1 MEPADEGHSEKPF
14 GNGVGW
20 NITLYTNSTVD
31 WIIWEDCKYNH
42 ISYSDFFLFCII
54 SLIIH
59 NVIILYIFVYKHLK

>member
-42 ISYSDFFLFCII
+42 ISYSDFF
-54 SLIIH
+54 
-59 NVIILYIFVYKHLK
+59 YFVS